1 MTILELQEV
10 SSGYGAIEVLKG
22 ISLQIPKGKIT
33 SIIGANGAGKST
45 LLRTVFGLIKPTRG
59 KVLFE
64 GEDITGFSP
73 RKILHEGISYVPQ
86 GRCNF
91 PDMTVRENLEMSAY
105 IRNDEGV
112 QKDID
117 TLLER
122 FPILGGRVNEMA
134 GNLSGGQQQILEMA
148 MALLLQPSLM
158 MIDEPS
164 LGLAPQLVH
173 MVFDK
178 IQDLNEDGMT
188 IVMVEQNAK
197 RALALS
203 DHAAVLELGKVALEG
218 TGEEILNNEDVR
230 RHYLGGSSL
239 SQSGLGDDKQDL

>member
-1 MTILELQEV
+1 MTILEVQEV
-10 SSGYGAIEVLKG
+10 SSGYGAVQVLKG

-45 LLRTVFGLIKPTRG
+45 LLRTIFGIIKPTSG

-91 PDMTVRENLEMSAY
+91 PAMTVRENLEMSAY
-105 IRNDEGV
+105 IRNDEEV

-117 TLLER
+117 ALLGR
-122 FPILGGRVNEMA
+122 FPILGDRVDEMA

-164 LGLAPQLVH
+164 LGLAPQLVD

-178 IQDLNEDGMT
+178 IRELNEDGMT

-203 DHAAVLELGKVALEG
+203 DHAVVLELGKVALKG
-218 TGEEILNNEDVR
+218 TGEEILNNEEVR
-230 RHYLGGSSL
+230 RHYLGGSLL
-239 SQSGLGDDKQDL
+239 SQSRLGDDRHEL